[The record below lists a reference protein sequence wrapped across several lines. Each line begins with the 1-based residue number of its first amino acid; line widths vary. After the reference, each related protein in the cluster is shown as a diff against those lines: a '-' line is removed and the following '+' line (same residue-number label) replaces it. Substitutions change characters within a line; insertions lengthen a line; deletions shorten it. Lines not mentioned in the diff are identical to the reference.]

1 MTKKK
6 DKESKKNKNTK
17 KEELKLQI
25 QELAETID
33 ALEDEKLEIT
43 NQLKHALADYQN
55 LEKNTEKL
63 TKLRFLQTKK
73 NLAEDIIPVIDA
85 LTIALKTREELE
97 LEDKTQAWIDGICAS
112 IEELE
117 EVLTDMGLIKFLPK
131 KGDKFDPD
139 IHEAVTTVKEG
150 KKGHIFDVLQPGYR
164 LDNVLVR
171 PARVVVSK

>member
-6 DKESKKNKNTK
+6 DKKPKKSKNTK

-25 QELAETID
+25 QELAGTID
-33 ALEDEKLEIT
+33 TLEDEKLEIT

-85 LTIALKTREELE
+85 LTIALKTREELD
-97 LEDKTQAWIDGICAS
+97 LKDKTKAWIDGICAS

-117 EVLTDMGLIKFLPK
+117 EVLTDMGLIKFLPEE
-131 KGDKFDPD
+131 GDKFDPD
-139 IHEAVTTVKEG
+139 IHEAVTTVDEG
-150 KKGHIFDVLQPGYR
+150 EKDHIFDVLQPGYK

>member
-1 MTKKK
+1 MTKKNN
-6 DKESKKNKNTK
+6 KKAEK
-17 KEELKLQI
+17 KKKTQEEDLKLQI
-25 QELAETID
+25 QELAEAID
-33 ALEDEKLEIT
+33 TLEDEKLEIT

-85 LTIALKTREELE
+85 LTIALKTREELD
-97 LEDKTQAWIDGICAS
+97 LKDKTKAWIDGICAS

-117 EVLTDMGLIKFLPK
+117 EVLIDMGLIKFLPE
-131 KGDKFDPD
+131 KGEKFNPD
-139 IHEAVTTVKEG
+139 VHEAVTTVNEG
-150 KKGHIFDVLQPGYR
+150 KKDHIFDVLQPGYK
-164 LDNVLVR
+164 LDNVLIR